1 MILKELLVESGFGH
15 MHLHHLRHTFASLK
29 VMEGKSLFEVG
40 QLLGHTSLTAT
51 QIYSHL
57 TDDHLRDIA
66 EINLGPIDLGD

>member
-1 MILKELLVESGFGH
+1 
-15 MHLHHLRHTFASLK
+15 
-29 VMEGKSLFEVG
+29 MEGRSLFDVG

-66 EINLGPIDLGD
+66 EINFGPVDLEG